1 MFSGVERT
9 LDLPI
14 TEAQLDAWC
23 SGTLCQDAFPQLS
36 ADDREFVMTGVTAQ
50 EWDRE
55 FGDDEDD
62 QIHDRKGEAGGYFK
76 GGTEY
81 EPLSRDDLED
91 IAKEYDR

>member
-14 TEAQLDAWC
+14 TEAQLAAWK

-36 ADDREFVMTGVTAQ
+36 ADDREFVMTGVTSD

-55 FGDDEDD
+55 FGNDEDD
-62 QIHDRKGEAGGYFK
+62 QIHDCKGFAGDQEQLLSD
-76 GGTEY
+76 TEM
-81 EPLSRDDLED
+81 ENL
-91 IAKEYDR
+91 AKEYD